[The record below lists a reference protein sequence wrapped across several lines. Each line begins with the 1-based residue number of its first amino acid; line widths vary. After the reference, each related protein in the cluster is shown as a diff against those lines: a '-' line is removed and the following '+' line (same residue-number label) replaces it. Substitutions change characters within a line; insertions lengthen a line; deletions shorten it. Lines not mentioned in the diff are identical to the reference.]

1 MGTSVSRKDRGAQGG
16 RVGLET
22 QSGLHEAL
30 LERYCTGPGTSGMI
44 LERCAATEDQ
54 AAVGVRKLKE
64 KCTELY
70 TGVSV

>member
-1 MGTSVSRKDRGAQGG
+1 M
-16 RVGLET
+16 GLET